1 MTIPADLERKVR
13 RLDNDVQAIYE
24 MLAGI
29 SATQQRHGN
38 RLNELDGRL
47 TDLDGRLVAVDG
59 RLVAVDGRLVA
70 MDGRLTDLDGR
81 LTAVDGKLDIIVE
94 LLRGGQ

>member
-1 MTIPADLERKVR
+1 MTIPAELERKVR

-24 MLAGI
+24 LLAGI

-47 TDLDGRLVAVDG
+47 TDMDGRLMTMDG
-59 RLVAVDGRLVA
+59 RLTT

-81 LTAVDGKLDIIVE
+81 LTDLDGKLDVIVG
-94 LLRGGQ
+94 LLRGDGQ

>member
-1 MTIPADLERKVR
+1 MTIPADLERRVR

-24 MLAGI
+24 LLAGI

-47 TDLDGRLVAVDG
+47 TDLDGRLVTMDG
-59 RLVAVDGRLVA
+59 RLTA
-70 MDGRLTDLDGR
+70 MDGRLTDMDSR

>member
-1 MTIPADLERKVR
+1 MTVPAELDRKIR

-24 MLAGI
+24 LLAGI
-29 SATQQRHGN
+29 SATQQRQGN

-47 TDLDGRLVAVDG
+47 TDLDSRLVT
-59 RLVAVDGRLVA
+59 

-81 LTAVDGKLDIIVE
+81 LTAVDGKLDVIVG
-94 LLRGGQ
+94 LLRGGGQ